1 MSQRSTDV
9 ATLDT
14 RPFFVKALRFGLQH
28 DILSPGRL
36 ETMLADGPKGI
47 VQIANHFGTAHLR
60 TDLENA
66 CERMVN
72 LVSLYL
78 AESTGEDL
86 QRAAVS
92 LRDKTFL
99 SHSKGG
105 SDLLRMLHVLPDSTM
120 IGAYTVQPEDQKN
133 FLNDASLASPMTL
146 ADYRA
151 ELVIRQGHQ
160 KKIDLAVWLARK
172 MGVKAAH
179 LQSAQAEWVIRSAL
193 LVLFVRGAKSVL
205 PGRSGLAKL
214 LQAAQKK
221 TSKLDVARLDAFLVN
236 EPTDFQAATRDEMAN
251 FIDTEIPKLRAS
263 DKTVDA
269 LLHDGSSSGYYINED
284 ITEELGEYDRL
295 VAKEWYRVTKG
306 DGDDPAVVATILLFV
321 ATGQPA
327 SARILQREAREVIRA
342 YRSSGFD
349 SKAVLDFIESH
360 APYQMRQELKSFWVE
375 DLMPDAETHLSDLD
389 PDMPDTH
396 MERALRYFQ
405 KTCNVTWKGRGR
417 QY

>member
-36 ETMLADGPKGI
+36 ETLLADGPKGI

-105 SDLLRMLHVLPDSTM
+105 SDLLRMLHALPDSTM
-120 IGAYTVQPEDQKN
+120 IGAHAVLPEDQKN

-151 ELVIRQGHQ
+151 ERAIRQGHQ

-193 LVLFVRGAKSVL
+193 LVLFVRGAKCVAAGAVR
-205 PGRSGLAKL
+205 PC
-214 LQAAQKK
+214 QAAAGRAEK
-221 TSKLDVARLDAFLVN
+221 DV
-236 EPTDFQAATRDEMAN
+236 
-251 FIDTEIPKLRAS
+251 
-263 DKTVDA
+263 
-269 LLHDGSSSGYYINED
+269 
-284 ITEELGEYDRL
+284 
-295 VAKEWYRVTKG
+295 
-306 DGDDPAVVATILLFV
+306 
-321 ATGQPA
+321 
-327 SARILQREAREVIRA
+327 EARC
-342 YRSSGFD
+342 RSAGRVSG
-349 SKAVLDFIESH
+349 
-360 APYQMRQELKSFWVE
+360 Q
-375 DLMPDAETHLSDLD
+375 
-389 PDMPDTH
+389 
-396 MERALRYFQ
+396 
-405 KTCNVTWKGRGR
+405 
-417 QY
+417 